1 MSHQFPREVCFEPAA
16 LSSFESSPLLQLGLP
31 TPHPPRIPTAGERLH
46 ATALSLA
53 TTFQPSAA
61 ASFNGTAQTLKIPM
75 PGPKPGFAHSIV
87 TLGGNGLQLRGEL
100 SIDERAV
107 TSILDAN
114 HNSSA
119 LAAYRDKLPIML
131 LNRSRLHYTVEAF
144 AMLQRTVDGVTP
156 TQQALRFYLE
166 TDQQYSHRDLQL
178 PANERFS
185 QMLHRLRANGY
196 ESYIFELARAVRANV
211 DLVVGDV
218 SRVVGHRYLLL
229 TDDEDNGTT
238 TTLTGG
244 GTTAMAATM
253 DCRLK
258 SNNSPANGFITAL
271 TDNGDYWCVKTTLT
285 PYFGDPLPLTP
296 QQHCRN
302 HSQQQPHQ
310 QQQQQPYQQ

>member
-1 MSHQFPREVCFEPAA
+1 MTQFAREVCFEPVV
-16 LSSFESSPLLQLGLP
+16 LSSFESPPLLQLGLP

-53 TTFQPSAA
+53 TTFHPSPAA
-61 ASFNGTAQTLKIPM
+61 AGPCGTAQTLKIPMM

-87 TLGGNGLQLRGEL
+87 NLGGNGLQLTGEL
-100 SIDERAV
+100 SVDPRSV

-119 LAAYRDKLPIML
+119 LAAYRDKLPIMV

-144 AMLQRTVDGVTP
+144 VMLCRTVDGVTP
-156 TQQALRFYLE
+156 TQQALRFFLE
-166 TDQQYSHRDLQL
+166 TDQKYAHRDLQL

-185 QMLHRLRANGY
+185 QMLHRLRSNGY

-229 TDDEDNGTT
+229 TTGDHNDDGTT
-238 TTLTGG
+238 TTLATDGCGTVSATG
-244 GTTAMAATM
+244 

-258 SNNSPANGFITAL
+258 SDTRPATGFITAL
-271 TDNGDYWCVKTTLT
+271 TDNGDDWCVKTTLT
-285 PYFGDPLPLTP
+285 PYFGDPLPSPP
-296 QQHCRN
+296 QQN
-302 HSQQQPHQ
+302 HRHQPQPQQRI
-310 QQQQQPYQQ
+310 